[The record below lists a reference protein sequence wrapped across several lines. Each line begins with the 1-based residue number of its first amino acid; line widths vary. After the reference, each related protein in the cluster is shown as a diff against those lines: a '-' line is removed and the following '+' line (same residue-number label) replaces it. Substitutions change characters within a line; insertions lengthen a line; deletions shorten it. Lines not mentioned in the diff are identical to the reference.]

1 MLRRSHQLLRY
12 SLGAVVFAASV
23 SSVIPSVVQAAT
35 TTTTSTSTSTTLPPV
50 FSPGNSPTA
59 GSKRYIIRYAD
70 NISDSDADKE
80 IEDRNGSRQ
89 QRLSKVFNGAIADMS
104 PAQAALMRKSSK
116 VLWVEEDKGVKNQ
129 AVVSPPGSWGLDRID
144 ETALPLDNRYE
155 FATNGSGVTAYV
167 VDTGI
172 LSTHSQFTGRVS
184 NSYFDAFGG
193 TGADCN
199 GHGTHVSGTI
209 AGNTLGVA
217 PAATIVPVRV
227 LDCTGSGSVSGVI
240 AGIDWAINHHT
251 IAPAVMNLSLGTSK
265 SDSLNSAIDRAY
277 ADGITVVVAA
287 GNSNVDGCTVSPGSN
302 KVSALTVG
310 ATTNTDARASYSNYG
325 SCLDLFAPGSGITS
339 AWYTGNSATN
349 TLNGTSM
356 ASPHVAGI
364 AARYLSAVPAASPA
378 TVMSAVINAATNNVV
393 TGAGTLSP
401 NKLAYASPTEVPS
414 SSGATTT
421 VPGST
426 TLPPGSGTEAA
437 PSVPGVTGT
446 PVALAGAQSA
456 WLEWTPAVNGGSP
469 ITGHVVRVYRAGKLL
484 TQVIVDADTS
494 HTINNLRAGSSH
506 YFTVA
511 AMNGVGVGPFS
522 PPSNIVIP
530 LKNTGTYTKSQSAT
544 ATDVVPNAP
553 TKLVVLR
560 SGSNV
565 VVLWTPATNAV
576 ASSHEVLFYQ
586 KRKVVAKVIAISS
599 GGVRI
604 YGLKS
609 GTYAV
614 RVRAINT
621 AGSSAVSAHKVLRIL
636 PSSKMATSKGLGGDS
651 DF

>member
-1 MLRRSHQLLRY
+1 MLRRTHKFLRY
-12 SLGAVVFAASV
+12 ATCVGVLATSLSGVVAGSV
-23 SSVIPSVVQAAT
+23 DAAT
-35 TTTTSTSTSTTLPPV
+35 TTTTSTTTATTLPPV
-50 FSPGNSPTA
+50 FAPGNAPATGA
-59 GSKRYIIRYAD
+59 KRYIIRYAD
-70 NISDSDADKE
+70 NLSDDEKDKE
-80 IEDRNGSRQ
+80 IEKRQ
-89 QRLSKVFNGAIADMS
+89 GTRKQRLSKVFNGAIADMS
-104 PAQAALMRKSSK
+104 PAQAALLRKSTN
-116 VLWVEEDKGVKNQ
+116 VLWVEEDKGVQNQ
-129 AVVSPPGSWGLDRID
+129 TVVSPPGSWGLDRID
-144 ETALPLDNRYE
+144 ETTLPLDNRYE

-167 VDTGI
+167 VDTGV
-172 LSTHSQFTGRVS
+172 LTSHSQFTGRVS
-184 NSYFDAFGG
+184 SSFFDAFGG

-199 GHGTHVSGTI
+199 GHGTHVAGTI

-227 LDCTGSGSVSGVI
+227 LDCAGSGSVSGVI

-251 IAPAVMNLSLGTSK
+251 TAPAVMNLSLGTSK
-265 SDSLNSAIDRAY
+265 SDSLNSAIDRAF

-287 GNSNVDGCTVSPGSN
+287 GNSNVDACTTSPGSN

-310 ATTNTDARASYSNYG
+310 ATTNTDARASYSNFG
-325 SCLDLFAPGSGITS
+325 SCLDLFAPGSAITS
-339 AWYTGNSATN
+339 AWYTSNSATN
-349 TLNGTSM
+349 SLSGTSM
-356 ASPHVAGI
+356 ASPHVAGL
-364 AARYLSAVPAASPA
+364 AARYLSAVPAASPSA
-378 TVMSAVINAATNNVV
+378 VMSAIIDAATNNVV
-393 TGAGTLSP
+393 TSPGTLSP
-401 NKLAYASPTEVPS
+401 NKLAFGSATAIPNSNGV
-414 SSGATTT
+414 TTT

-426 TLPPGSGTEAA
+426 TLPPGTGTESM
-437 PSVPGVTGT
+437 PSVPGATGT
-446 PVALAGAQSA
+446 PVALAGAQSS
-456 WLEWTPAVNGGSP
+456 WLEWTPAANGGSP

-484 TQVIVDADTS
+484 TQVVVDADTY

-522 PPSNIVIP
+522 AQSNSIIP

-544 ATDVVPNAP
+544 STDVIPSAP
-553 TKLVVLR
+553 TNLTLSR

-586 KRKVVAKVIAISS
+586 KRKIVAKVITASS

-604 YGLKS
+604 FGLKK

-621 AGSSAVSAHKVLRIL
+621 AGISSVSPHKVLRV
-636 PSSKMATSKGLGGDS
+636 K
-651 DF
+651 

>member
-1 MLRRSHQLLRY
+1 MLRRTRVMVRY
-12 SLGAVVFAASV
+12 GIAAGVLAATVSGVV
-23 SSVIPSVVQAAT
+23 PSVAQGAT
-35 TTTTSTSTSTTLPPV
+35 TTTSSTSTTSTLPPV
-50 FSPGNSPTA
+50 FAPDDAPAA

-70 NISDSDADKE
+70 NVSDSDKDTE
-80 IEDRNGSRQ
+80 ISNRKAIKKK
-89 QRLSKVFNGAIADMS
+89 RLTKAFNGDIADMT
-104 PAQAALMRKSSK
+104 PAQAALLRKNSK

-129 AVVSPPGSWGLDRID
+129 AIVTPTGSWGLDRID
-144 ETALPLDNRYE
+144 ETTRQLNSTYQ
-155 FATNGSGVTAYV
+155 FATDGANVSAYV

-184 NSYFDAFGG
+184 TAYFDAFGG
-193 TGADCN
+193 NGTDCN
-199 GHGTHVSGTI
+199 GHGTHVAGTI

-227 LDCTGSGSVSGVI
+227 LDCAGSGSVSGVI

-251 IAPAVMNLSLGTSK
+251 TAPAVMNLSLGTSK
-265 SDSLNSAIDRAY
+265 SDSLNAAIDRAA

-287 GNSNVDGCTVSPGSN
+287 GNSNVDACTTSPASN

-310 ATTNTDARASYSNYG
+310 ATTNTDARASYSNFG

-339 AWYTGNSATN
+339 AWYTSNTATN
-349 TLNGTSM
+349 TISGTSM
-356 ASPHVAGI
+356 ASPHVAGL
-364 AARYLSAVPAASPA
+364 AARYLSAVPAASPSS
-378 TVMSAVINAATNNVV
+378 VMSAIVSAATSNVV
-393 TGAGTLSP
+393 TSAGTLSP
-401 NKLAYASPTEVPS
+401 NRLAYGSPGAVPS
-414 SSGATTT
+414 GDGVTTT

-426 TLPPGSGTEAA
+426 TLPPGTGTESA
-437 PSVPGVTGT
+437 PSVPGATGT

-456 WLEWTPAVNGGSP
+456 WLEWTAAASGGSP
-469 ITGHVVRVYRAGKLL
+469 ITGHIVRVYRAGKLV
-484 TQVIVDADTS
+484 TQVVVDSDVY

-522 PPSNIVIP
+522 AQSNTIIP

-544 ATDVVPNAP
+544 ATDIAP
-553 TKLVVLR
+553 DRPSQLTVSR

-565 VVLWTPATNAV
+565 VVLWNPATNAV

-586 KRKVVAKVIAISS
+586 NKKVVAKVITASS

-604 YGLKS
+604 FGLKK

-614 RVRAINT
+614 RVRAANT
-621 AGSSAVSAHKVLRIL
+621 AGVSAVTPHKVLRVR
-636 PSSKMATSKGLGGDS
+636 
-651 DF
+651 

>member
-12 SLGAVVFAASV
+12 LLGAAVLAASV
-23 SSVIPSVVQAAT
+23 ASVVPSVVQAAT
-35 TTTTSTSTSTTLPPV
+35 TTTTPTSTTTTLPPV
-50 FSPGNSPTA
+50 FSPGNSPAA

-70 NISDSDADKE
+70 NITDSDADKE
-80 IEDRNGSRQ
+80 IEDRKGSRK

-129 AVVSPPGSWGLDRID
+129 VAINDPGLWGLDRID
-144 ETALPLDNRYE
+144 EADLPLDGNYSY
-155 FATNGSGVTAYV
+155 ATNGAGVSVYV

-199 GHGTHVSGTI
+199 GHGTHVAGTI

-227 LDCTGSGSVSGVI
+227 LDCAGSGSVSGVI

-251 IAPAVMNLSLGTSK
+251 TAPAVMNLSLGTSK

-287 GNSNVDGCTVSPGSN
+287 GNSNVDACTVSPGSN

-310 ATTNTDARASYSNYG
+310 ATTNTDARASYSNFG
-325 SCLDLFAPGSGITS
+325 SCLDLFAPGSGVKS
-339 AWYTGNSATN
+339 AWYTSNTATS
-349 TLNGTSM
+349 TLSGTSM

-364 AARYLSAVPAASPA
+364 AARYLSAVPTASPA
-378 TVMSAVINAATNNVV
+378 TVMSAVVNAATSNVV
-393 TGAGTLSP
+393 TSAGTLSP
-401 NKLAYASPTEVPS
+401 NKLAFASPTAVPS
-414 SSGATTT
+414 GSGTSTT

-437 PSVPGVTGT
+437 PSVPGLPGT
-446 PVALAGAQSA
+446 PTALAGAQSS
-456 WLEWTPAVNGGSP
+456 WLEWTAAATGGSP
-469 ITGHVVRVYRAGKLL
+469 ITGHVVRVYRSGKLL
-484 TQVIVDADTS
+484 TQVIVDADTY
-494 HTINNLRAGSSH
+494 HTINNLRAGSTH

-522 PPSNIVIP
+522 AKSNTIIP

-553 TKLVVLR
+553 TQLAVSR

-565 VVLWTPATNAV
+565 VVLWTPAINAV

-586 KRKVVAKVIAISS
+586 QRKVVAKVIALSS

-604 YGLKS
+604 YGLKK

-614 RVRAINT
+614 RVRAMNT
-621 AGSSAVSAHKVLRIL
+621 AGTSAVSAHKVLRI
-636 PSSKMATSKGLGGDS
+636 K
-651 DF
+651 

>member
-1 MLRRSHQLLRY
+1 MSQHTKVR
-12 SLGAVVFAASV
+12 V
-23 SSVIPSVVQAAT
+23 SVVVAVSAVSALMAGVVPSSASAAT
-35 TTTTSTSTSTTLPPV
+35 STTTSTSTSTTLPPV
-50 FSPGNSPTA
+50 FAPGNSPVSGA
-59 GSKRYIIRYAD
+59 KRYIIRYAD
-70 NISDSDADKE
+70 NITDDEEDSE
-80 IEDRNGSRQ
+80 IEKRQ
-89 QRLSKVFNGAIADMS
+89 GTRKQRLSKVFNGAIADMS
-104 PAQAALMRKSSK
+104 PSQAALLRKSTK

-129 AVVSPPGSWGLDRID
+129 TVVSPPGSWGLDRID
-144 ETALPLDNRYE
+144 ETTLPLDNRYE

-184 NSYFDAFGG
+184 GSFFDAFGG

-199 GHGTHVSGTI
+199 GHGTHVAGTI
-209 AGNTLGVA
+209 AGSSYGVA
-217 PAATIVPVRV
+217 PAATLVPVRV
-227 LDCTGSGSVSGVI
+227 LDCAGSGSVSGVI

-251 IAPAVMNLSLGTSK
+251 TAPAVMNLSLGTSK

-287 GNSNVDGCTVSPGSN
+287 GNSNVDACTTSPSSN

-310 ATTNTDARASYSNYG
+310 ATTNTDARASYSNFG
-325 SCLDLFAPGSGITS
+325 SCLDLFAPGSGIKS
-339 AWYTGNSATN
+339 AWYTSNSETN
-349 TLNGTSM
+349 TLSGTSM
-356 ASPHVAGI
+356 ASPHVAGL
-364 AARYLSAVPAASPA
+364 AARYLSAVPAASPSA
-378 TVMSAVINAATNNVV
+378 VMSAIISAATSNVV
-393 TGAGTLSP
+393 TSAGTLSP
-401 NKLAYASPTEVPS
+401 NKLAFGDPTAVPN
-414 SSGATTT
+414 SSGVTTT

-426 TLPPGSGTEAA
+426 TLPPGTGTEAM

-446 PVALAGAQSA
+446 PTALAGAQSS
-456 WLEWTPAVNGGSP
+456 WLDWTAAVTGGSP

-484 TQVIVDADTS
+484 TQVIVDADTY
-494 HTINNLRAGSSH
+494 HTISNLRAGSTH

-522 PPSNIVIP
+522 AKSNTIIP

-544 ATDVVPNAP
+544 SDSVAPNAP
-553 TKLVVLR
+553 SSVTVSR

-576 ASSHEVLFYQ
+576 ASSHEVIFYQ
-586 KRKVVAKVIAISS
+586 QRKVVAKVVTASS

-604 YGLKS
+604 YGLKK

-614 RVRAINT
+614 RVRASNS
-621 AGSSAVSAHKVLRIL
+621 AGFSQVSPHKVLRI
-636 PSSKMATSKGLGGDS
+636 K
-651 DF
+651 